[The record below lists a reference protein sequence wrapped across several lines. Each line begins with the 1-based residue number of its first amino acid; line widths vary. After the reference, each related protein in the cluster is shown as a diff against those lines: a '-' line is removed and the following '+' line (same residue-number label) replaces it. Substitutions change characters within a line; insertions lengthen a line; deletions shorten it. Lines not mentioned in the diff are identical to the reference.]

1 MDFGKEKITVLFGK
15 IFFPTLAGML
25 STCAVTAA
33 DGIFVGRGIGGDGIA
48 AVNICVPLLMFFT
61 GLSLMT
67 GIGGSV
73 IASIA
78 LSKGKIKRARFN
90 VTQSMLFAAAI
101 ATAFVAAVL
110 MFPNETAAMLGAS
123 EHLRD
128 MVVTYLVWFVPALV
142 FQVCGIASMFYIR
155 LDGAPKLAMWCNIIP
170 AVLNAFLDWLFIFPF
185 QWGVMG
191 AAFASSL
198 SVFAGGIIAVAYL
211 QFFAK
216 NVQFYPLKIGVRGFH
231 LFFENIW
238 SQCRIGSS
246 ALMGEATMAMLM
258 FVGNQVFMRYL
269 GDDGV
274 AAFGV
279 CCYYMPF
286 VFMVGNAIAQS
297 AQPVISFNYGLNN
310 RQRTIEAEKVALTTA
325 VFFGALATG
334 VFALFPASAVG
345 LFLDPSEPA
354 ARLAAEGFPY
364 FAAGFACFILNLTGI
379 GYFQSVERLAPATVF
394 AVLRGGAFLLPAFY
408 FMPVLAGTAG
418 IWLAMPVSETATFL
432 AMIAYFLIKKRY

>member
-101 ATAFVAAVL
+101 ATAFVAVIL

-142 FQVCGIASMFYIR
+142 FLVCGIASMFYIR

-170 AVLNAFLDWLFIFPF
+170 AVLNAFLDWLFIFTF

-216 NVQFYPLKIGVRGFH
+216 NVRFYPLKIGVRGFH

-274 AAFGV
+274 AAFG
-279 CCYYMPF
+279 
-286 VFMVGNAIAQS
+286 
-297 AQPVISFNYGLNN
+297 
-310 RQRTIEAEKVALTTA
+310 
-325 VFFGALATG
+325 ALATG

-379 GYFQSVERLAPATVF
+379 GYFQSVGRLAPATVF
-394 AVLRGGAFLLPAFY
+394 AVLRGVAFLLPAFY